1 MFRKMVIIITEI
13 VLMFTEMVLM
23 LSEVLLM
30 QRGDADA
37 QGDR

>member
-13 VLMFTEMVLM
+13 VLIFIEMVLI
-23 LSEVLLM
+23 LTEALLM